1 MHEFVDRFSGQT
13 ETVEEDPV
21 TMWLLVLIVFGVG
34 AIGGA
39 INALISD
46 NGFVLPKSTAGILRP
61 GFFGNMLIG
70 GVAAAISWSL
80 YGPLA
85 SLPIVSVG
93 SRETPPAQGDLTL
106 AAIGGAILV
115 GVAGARWLSNEVDK
129 ALLRTAVAEVSNRT
143 TPQLSLAF
151 ATQSPANVVEAARR
165 VTQEA
170 TIFEP
175 AAR

>member
-1 MHEFVDRFSGQT
+1 
-13 ETVEEDPV
+13 
-21 TMWLLVLIVFGVG
+21 MWLLVLIVFGVG

-93 SRETPPAQGDLTL
+93 TRETAPAQGDLTL

-129 ALLRTAVAEVSNRT
+129 ALLRTAGAKVSNST
-143 TPQLSLAF
+143 SGLSVAF
-151 ATQSPANVVEAARR
+151 ATQSPADVVQAAQR
-165 VTQEA
+165 VMGGSDD
-170 TIFEP
+170 IDP
-175 AAR
+175 APPVTRQ

>member
-1 MHEFVDRFSGQT
+1 
-13 ETVEEDPV
+13 
-21 TMWLLVLIVFGVG
+21 MWLLVLIVFAVG

-93 SRETPPAQGDLTL
+93 TRETPPAQGDLTL

-129 ALLRTAVAEVSNRT
+129 ALLRTAGAEASTRT
-143 TPQLSLAF
+143 SGLSVAF
-151 ATQSPANVVEAARR
+151 ATQSPAEVVQAAQR
-165 VTQEA
+165 VMGGSDD
-170 TIFEP
+170 IDP
-175 AAR
+175 APPITRQ